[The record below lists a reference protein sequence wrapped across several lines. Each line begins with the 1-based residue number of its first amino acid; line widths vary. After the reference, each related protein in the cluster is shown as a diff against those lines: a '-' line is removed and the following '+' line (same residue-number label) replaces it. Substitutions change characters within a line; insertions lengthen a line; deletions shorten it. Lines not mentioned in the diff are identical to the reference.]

1 MGEQKEFRRAHFL
14 LGLEGLAILRRW
26 WLDPAAVEARAAE
39 IADIMNTMES
49 DEFLSAPRDVPE
61 TGPLKGYARWAETY
75 DDPGNPVVSAE
86 ERGMRPLLDELDG
99 RVLDAGCGTGRHAR
113 YLTDRGLDVVGVD
126 QSPEMLARAVADN
139 MSELCQAV
147 VTELP
152 LADGAFDA
160 TVCALVLAH
169 FPDLGQPMTE
179 LIRVIRPGGTLLISD
194 IHPLAVALGGH
205 AAYSGSD
212 DRLGVI
218 RNYLHQHS
226 DYLRVF
232 RALGLE
238 VEACLEP
245 VWTDTELDFMRNA
258 YLSGRTSPRDLAHE
272 AVEGLPIVLI
282 WKLRKL
288 REKAGT

>member
-1 MGEQKEFRRAHFL
+1 MAEEGAFRRAHFI

-26 WLDPAAVEARAAE
+26 WLDPSAVQARATEMAE
-39 IADIMNTMES
+39 ILRTMES
-49 DEFLSAPRDVPE
+49 DEFLSVSLDVPE
-61 TGPLKGYARWAETY
+61 TDLLAGYARWSMSY
-75 DDPGNPVVSAE
+75 DDPGNPVVVAE

-99 RVLDAGCGTGRHAR
+99 RILDVACGTGRHTT
-113 YLTDRGLDVVGVD
+113 YLADRGGDVVGVD
-126 QSPEMLARAVADN
+126 QSPEMLARAVSKHD
-139 MSELCQAV
+139 MLELCQAV
-147 VTELP
+147 LMELP
-152 LADGAFDA
+152 FADGAFDGA
-160 TVCALVLAH
+160 LCALVLAH
-169 FPDLGQPMTE
+169 FLDLGQPMTE
-179 LIRVIRPGGTLLISD
+179 LARVVRPGGTLLISD

-205 AAYSGSD
+205 AAYSDSD

-245 VWTDTELDFMRNA
+245 VWTDSELAIMRNVR
-258 YLSGRTSPRDLAHE
+258 LPGRTFLRDLADE
-272 AVEGLPIVLI
+272 AVKGLPIVLI

-288 REKAGT
+288 QG